1 MGQGTKV
8 PNKINKFKFQSL
20 LIDCIDTLDF
30 VILCGQY
37 IKVFNPYI
45 SFHYLLVTVWQQRC
59 LQSMF
64 L

>member
-1 MGQGTKV
+1 MGQGKKV
-8 PNKINKFKFQSL
+8 PNKKNKFKFLSL
-20 LIDCIDTLDF
+20 LIDCTDTIGL

-45 SFHYLLVTVWQQRC
+45 SFQYLLVIVWQRRY